1 MRALLLFISVT
12 VVGAAI
18 AVGIVFWLR
27 ADAPPREGWMAQFT
41 LNDPPLPAP
50 DTPFETL
57 AGEPVTLAAYKDK
70 VVLVNFWATWCA
82 PCVREMPSLD
92 RLQAAFDKDR
102 FVILAVSVDRGGAE
116 KVTPFLKQHGIDNLT
131 PLLDRRMRLASAFRV
146 VGMPT
151 TFLVDRGGRI
161 VGSLPGV
168 AEWDSDEARALVAHY
183 LEED

>member
-12 VVGAAI
+12 VVGAAV
-18 AVGIVFWLR
+18 AVGFVLSLR
-27 ADAPPREGWMAQFT
+27 ADAPPLEGWMAQFT

-50 DTPFETL
+50 DTQFETI

-92 RLQAAFDKDR
+92 RLQAAFGNDS
-102 FVILAVSVDRGGAE
+102 FVVIAVSVDRGGAA
-116 KVTPFLKQHGIDNLT
+116 KVTPFLKQHGIVNLT
-131 PLLDRRMRLASAFRV
+131 PVLDRRMRLSSALRV

-151 TFLVDRGGRI
+151 TFLIDRDGRI

-168 AEWDSDEARALVAHY
+168 AEWDSDEARALVSHY
-183 LEED
+183 LEGD